1 MKTNRV
7 YILIFVLLCAMTS
20 CGNFSNGST
29 TPDDAISLISK
40 GLKDGVLF
48 GVLLGIGVLLLMYII
63 STIISDYQKYY
74 QKYINAG
81 FKKLQSIILSL
92 IRLFLITL
100 PVTFAILAFAITSA
114 IDNLIYGDVLRWGC
128 FVVALCLVGALIIWL
143 LKVMWETSLKN
154 NSISTEDEN
163 VTSEDSLMN
172 VADMLA
178 ELIGDIFFYITILV
192 VIAIG
197 ISYYWFVSKA
207 LGRELL
213 SEQFLSS
220 PVTIGPVI
228 FILVFLVAI
237 LFGFFINSL
246 LQRLGLGWHNTSL
259 CVDWKKMKI
268 LTYFNKPLKKSQ
280 CVKGVIVSFFIMGLL
295 PLLVSPFVNSIG
307 LCFFGIVFITVTC
320 INLISVC
327 FFKSQII
334 KCVNGFFVLDEDQ
347 PVDNE

>member
-29 TPDDAISLISK
+29 IPNDAISLISK

-48 GVLLGIGVLLLMYII
+48 GMLLAIGLLLLMYII
-63 STIISDYQKYY
+63 STIISDYK
-74 QKYINAG
+74 KYINAG
-81 FKKLQSIILSL
+81 FKKSQSIILSL

-100 PVTFAILAFAITSA
+100 PVTFAILAFTITIA
-114 IDNLIYGDVLRWGC
+114 IDNLIYGEVLRWGC
-128 FVVALCLVGALIIWL
+128 FVAALCLVGALIIWL
-143 LKVMWETSLKN
+143 LKAMWKSSPKN

-163 VTSEDSLMN
+163 VTSEDALMN

-178 ELIGDIFFYITILV
+178 ELVGEIFFYLTILV

-220 PVTIGPVI
+220 PVSIDAFFI

-259 CVDWKKMKI
+259 CVDWKKMQI
-268 LTYFNKPLKKSQ
+268 LIHFNKPLKKSQ

-327 FFKSQII
+327 FFKSQNI
-334 KCVNGFFVLDEDQ
+334 KCVNGFFVRDKDSTT
-347 PVDNE
+347 DNE